1 MRHHSRGACKK
12 AHGNVRSVMSS
23 EVEEVKEAAAL
34 ARQLRK
40 RGISDPRVLDAIGAT
55 PRDAFVDS
63 GQVDAAYCDTALPI
77 GCGQTISQPFVVAY
91 MTEKLEIGP
100 GDDVLEIGTGS
111 GYQAAILSR
120 LCRNVYTIERHKP
133 LLDQAVRRFEQFGL
147 TNITAIAADGS
158 QGWPESRQF
167 DRIIVTAAAKKIPE
181 ALVGQLAEGGRM
193 MLPLGGL
200 LRDQRLVLLE
210 KTKAGVDRRNLLP
223 VRFVPLVSR
232 PAKP

>member
-1 MRHHSRGACKK
+1 
-12 AHGNVRSVMSS
+12 VRSVMSSS

-34 ARQLRK
+34 AAQLRK
-40 RGISDPRVLDAIGAT
+40 RGISDPRVLDAISAI

-63 GQVDAAYCDTALPI
+63 DHADAAYCDTALPI

-100 GDDVLEIGTGS
+100 GHDVLEIGTGS

-120 LCRNVYTIERHKP
+120 LCRHVYTIERHKP
-133 LLDQAVRRFEQFGL
+133 LLDQAVQRFDQLGL
-147 TNITAIAADGS
+147 TNITALAADGS
-158 QGWPESRQF
+158 QGWPEPRQF
-167 DRIIVTAAAKKIPE
+167 DRIIVTAGANRIPKPLI
-181 ALVGQLAEGGRM
+181 AQLVEGGRM

-210 KTKAGVDRRNLLP
+210 KTEAGIDRRDLLS

-232 PAKP
+232 PPKP